1 MMDAIIKWTPMLL
14 TVVQLL
20 LAWVIWSMRK
30 EFVRQDDCAKHKG
43 KLAECH
49 AALATRVTNAE
60 AEIGNM
66 PQPAAWSKMQVAIE
80 EVRGSNRVVL
90 AKLEGQ
96 SELLKRIEHPMQL
109 LMEHHIKGDR

>member
-1 MMDAIIKWTPMLL
+1 MMETIFKVAPLVL

-20 LAWVIWSMRK
+20 LAWVIWSLRK
-30 EFVRQDDCAKHKG
+30 DFVRQDTCSKRKG
-43 KLAECH
+43 ELEDCH

-60 AEIGNM
+60 ASLGNM

>member
-1 MMDAIIKWTPMLL
+1 METIFKMAPLVL

-30 EFVRQDDCAKHKG
+30 EFVRQDDCSKHKG
-43 KLAECH
+43 ELSACH
-49 AALATRVTNAE
+49 AALAARVTNTE
-60 AEIGNM
+60 ADIGNM

-109 LMEHHIKGDR
+109 LMEHHLRGDK

>member
-1 MMDAIIKWTPMLL
+1 MEAIFKWMPLML
-14 TVVQLL
+14 TIVQLL

-30 EFVRQDDCAKHKG
+30 EFIRREECTTCAST
-43 KLAECH
+43 LSQ
-49 AALATRVTNAE
+49 RVSAVESGLDSLPTSE
-60 AEIGNM
+60 SWG
-66 PQPAAWSKMQVAIE
+66 KMQVAIE

-109 LMEHHIKGDR
+109 LMEHHLRGDK

>member
-1 MMDAIIKWTPMLL
+1 MDAFFKWMPLIL
-14 TVVQLL
+14 TIVQLL

-30 EFVRQDDCAKHKG
+30 EFVRQTDCTSHK
-43 KLAECH
+43 KELASCH
-49 AALATRVTNAE
+49 AALAARVTSAE
-60 AEIGNM
+60 ADIGNM

-109 LMEHHIKGDR
+109 LMEHHLRGDK

>member
-1 MMDAIIKWTPMLL
+1 VIETILKVAPLLL

-30 EFVRQDDCAKHKG
+30 EFVRQTDCATHK
-43 KLAECH
+43 KELASCH
-49 AALATRVTNAE
+49 AALAARVTSTE
-60 AEIGNM
+60 ADIGNM

-96 SELLKRIEHPMQL
+96 NELLKRIEHPMQL
-109 LMEHHIKGDR
+109 LMEHHLKGEK

>member
-1 MMDAIIKWTPMLL
+1 MIETILKIAPLLL

-30 EFVRQDDCAKHKG
+30 EFVRQTDCALIKKEQ
-43 KLAECH
+43 AACH
-49 AALATRVTNAE
+49 AALAARVTNAE
-60 AEIGNM
+60 ADIGNM

-109 LMEHHIKGDR
+109 LMEHHLRGEK

>member
-1 MMDAIIKWTPMLL
+1 MDLIFKWIPAIL
-14 TVVQLL
+14 TAVQLL

-30 EFVRQDDCAKHKG
+30 EFIRRDECTTCASG
-43 KLAECH
+43 LAQ
-49 AALATRVTNAE
+49 RVSAVE
-60 AEIGNM
+60 SDLGNL
-66 PQPAAWSKMQVAIE
+66 PTSESWGKMQVAIE

>member
-1 MMDAIIKWTPMLL
+1 MMDTIFKWMPLML

-30 EFVRQDDCAKHKG
+30 EFIRRE
-43 KLAECH
+43 ECTTCSSG
-49 AALATRVTNAE
+49 LSQRVSAVESGLDSLPTSE
-60 AEIGNM
+60 SWG
-66 PQPAAWSKMQVAIE
+66 KMQVAIE

-109 LMEHHIKGDR
+109 LMEHHLRGDK

>member
-1 MMDAIIKWTPMLL
+1 MMDAIFKWMPLML

-30 EFVRQDDCAKHKG
+30 EFIRREECTTCAST
-43 KLAECH
+43 LSQ
-49 AALATRVTNAE
+49 RVSAVESGLDSLPTSE
-60 AEIGNM
+60 SWG
-66 PQPAAWSKMQVAIE
+66 KMQVAIE

-109 LMEHHIKGDR
+109 LMEHHLRGDK

>member
-1 MMDAIIKWTPMLL
+1 MMETIFKWMPLML

-30 EFVRQDDCAKHKG
+30 EFIRREECTTCASS
-43 KLAECH
+43 LSQ
-49 AALATRVTNAE
+49 RVSAVESGLDSLPTSE
-60 AEIGNM
+60 SWG
-66 PQPAAWSKMQVAIE
+66 KMQVAIE

-109 LMEHHIKGDR
+109 LMEHHLRGDK

>member
-1 MMDAIIKWTPMLL
+1 MEAIFKWMPLML
-14 TVVQLL
+14 TIVQLL

-30 EFVRQDDCAKHKG
+30 AFIRREEGTTCAST
-43 KLAECH
+43 LSQ
-49 AALATRVTNAE
+49 RVSAVESGLDSLPTSE
-60 AEIGNM
+60 SWG
-66 PQPAAWSKMQVAIE
+66 KMQVAIE

-109 LMEHHIKGDR
+109 LMEHHLRGDK

>member
-1 MMDAIIKWTPMLL
+1 MEAIFKWMPLML
-14 TVVQLL
+14 TIVQLL

-30 EFVRQDDCAKHKG
+30 EFIRREECTTCASV
-43 KLAECH
+43 LSQRV
-49 AALATRVTNAE
+49 AAVESGLDSLPTSDSW
-60 AEIGNM
+60 G
-66 PQPAAWSKMQVAIE
+66 KMQVAIE

-109 LMEHHIKGDR
+109 LMEHHLRGDK